1 MLNPITYTE
10 QVVGDFLR
18 YQLST
23 YAFADAGLYQQ
34 MRGLLNLEQTRN
46 TPLMKGPFISLSRT
60 FQQGATLEQL
70 VKERVLHPHIK
81 QLSPY
86 PTAYRHQEQ
95 AFRAIHARQPT
106 LVATGTGSGKTECF
120 LLPIISR
127 CLQLRD
133 ESAPA
138 GITAVIVYP
147 MNALAEDQLQRMRAL
162 LAGTG
167 VSFVSVR
174 QSHLEP
180 KRHTKDARVRVTSLR
195 THEHFGNRVAKQ
207 ADTAAAC
214 AGVQGTSGAGMPS
227 ARRVDCGRR
236 VGQRPER
243 EHGSQVGDRSRGTD
257 RHGAVVKGRYARRCQ
272 RQAAVQRAA
281 ALPALGRARTA
292 GASASACR

>member
-70 VKERVLHPHIK
+70 VKEGVLHPHIK

-86 PTAYRHQEQ
+86 PSAYRHQEQ
-95 AFRAIHARQPT
+95 AFRAIHAGQPT

-133 ESAPA
+133 ASAPA

-167 VSFVSVR
+167 VSF
-174 QSHLEP
+174 
-180 KRHTKDARVRVTSLR
+180 
-195 THEHFGNRVAKQ
+195 
-207 ADTAAAC
+207 
-214 AGVQGTSGAGMPS
+214 GMY
-227 ARRVDCGRR
+227 
-236 VGQRPER
+236 VG
-243 EHGSQVGDRSRGTD
+243 
-257 RHGAVVKGRYARRCQ
+257 
-272 RQAAVQRAA
+272 
-281 ALPALGRARTA
+281 
-292 GASASACR
+292 